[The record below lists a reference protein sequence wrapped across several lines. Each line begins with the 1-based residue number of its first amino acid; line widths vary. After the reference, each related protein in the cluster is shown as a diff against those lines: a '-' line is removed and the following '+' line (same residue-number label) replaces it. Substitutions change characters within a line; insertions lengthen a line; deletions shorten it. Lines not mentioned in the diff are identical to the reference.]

1 MRAARALLRR
11 GRAHG
16 GRAPLP
22 EAGRGASLR
31 AAASVFV
38 ATRLFLLVVSLL
50 AGRLL
55 PGRRVAAPTLAA
67 LWNQWD
73 VRWYVHL
80 ADQGYLWRAPPAQ
93 SDLAFFPLYPLL
105 VHLLTLLT
113 PLSAFAAGV
122 LVAHLS
128 FAVALY
134 LLHRLVSRDYGTD
147 VAERTLWFLSLFPTA
162 LFFFTAYAE
171 ALFLACSVGCVYA
184 LRLRHWWR
192 AGLCGAAAV
201 LTRQLGV
208 LLLAPFLVEYGAS
221 CGWARRPRPRRAG
234 PTAAPETPAPH
245 PGGRQR
251 LWAGLGAGLL
261 IPAGLLPFVI
271 YLQLRFGDGLLFLR
285 AQRAWERSL
294 APPWQGVVLGV
305 RHAVHLGMRLSPQ
318 ATVTLQ
324 TLDLL
329 DLCWLTLFLALL
341 ALGVRRVR
349 PSYTAYAAV
358 VWLAILLAPAT
369 GRHQPLALL
378 SLGRFAVTLFPPYLV
393 LALLARRRLVERLTL
408 LLSVGLLTLFTLLFI
423 SGAWVA

>member
-11 GRAHG
+11 GRDRRRVPVAT
-16 GRAPLP
+16 
-22 EAGRGASLR
+22 AGRWASVR

-38 ATRLFLLVVSLL
+38 ATRLVLLVVSLL
-50 AGRLL
+50 AGRLI
-55 PGRRVAAPTLAA
+55 PGRKVAAPTLAA

-73 VRWYVHL
+73 VRWYVFV
-80 ADQGYLWRAPPAQ
+80 ADHGYLWCPPPAQ
-93 SDLAFFPLYPLL
+93 SDLAFFPLYPVL
-105 VHLLTLLT
+105 VHLLTLLA

-128 FAVALY
+128 FALALY
-134 LLHRLVSRDYGTD
+134 LLHRLVGHDYGTA
-147 VAERTLWFLSLFPTA
+147 VAERTLWFLGLCPTA

-184 LRLRHWWR
+184 LRLRRWWL
-192 AGLCGAAAV
+192 AGLCGAAAA

-208 LLLAPFLVEYGAS
+208 LLLVPFLIEYGAAR
-221 CGWARRPRPRRAG
+221 GWPRRPLLRRAG
-234 PTAAPETPAPH
+234 PATALGTPPH
-245 PGGRQR
+245 QTALPQPAGRD
-251 LWAGLGAGLL
+251 LGAALL
-261 IPAGLLPFVI
+261 IPAGLLPFVL

-305 RHAVHLGMRLSPQ
+305 QHAVHLGMRVSPQ
-318 ATVTLQ
+318 ATVALQ

-329 DLCWLTLFLALL
+329 DLCWLTLGLALM

-378 SLGRFAVTLFPPYLV
+378 SIGRFAVTLFPPYLV
-393 LALLARRRLVERLTL
+393 LALLTGRRFVERLIV
-408 LLSVGLLTLFTLLFI
+408 LLSVSLLTLFTLLFV